1 MNWPL
6 DRRPEAHAQSSKE
19 AWQMWMGHQTILIN
33 ENRLSPMDPKQRAFI
48 EAEMEK
54 LIKKCL
60 PTYRIE
66 KKIGDELVIVP
77 VASEVAQMNKV
88 FSLNEVG
95 LYIYEQLI
103 EPKSEE
109 EVINLVC
116 KEFDV
121 SKEIAQIDIKS
132 FLTNALKAS
141 IIKMI
146 E

>member
-1 MNWPL
+1 
-6 DRRPEAHAQSSKE
+6 
-19 AWQMWMGHQTILIN
+19 
-33 ENRLSPMDPKQRAFI
+33 
-48 EAEMEK
+48 MEHLK
-54 LIKKCL
+54 YKKV
-60 PTYRIE
+60 TGFIE

-121 SKEIAQIDIKS
+121 SKEVAQIDIKS

>member
-1 MNWPL
+1 M
-6 DRRPEAHAQSSKE
+6 KY
-19 AWQMWMGHQTILIN
+19 
-33 ENRLSPMDPKQRAFI
+33 
-48 EAEMEK
+48 
-54 LIKKCL
+54 KKV
-60 PTYRIE
+60 TGFIE

-121 SKEIAQIDIKS
+121 SKEVAQIDIKS